1 MDLSIV
7 EQLTPHVAK
16 LIEDPTDAECW
27 LEFLR
32 LDLHKTVQMDP
43 GESMKCIRSSG
54 ECPPSLRT
62 LYLWALKLSQAQDSE
77 PSYQTLI
84 RDEQQLGLATPS
96 AEGFLLDAVFQL
108 ARLAEEPAARVDG
121 STTPRS
127 TDLSLRET
135 VMDLV
140 NVEAQLIHA
149 LQEDA

>member
-1 MDLSIV
+1 MDLTIV
-7 EQLTPHVAK
+7 QQLTPHVEK
-16 LIEDPTDAECW
+16 LMEDPTDAECW

-43 GESMKCIRSSG
+43 AESMKCIRSSG

-62 LYLWALKLSQAQDSE
+62 LYLWALKLSQGQDSE
-77 PSYQTLI
+77 PSYQTLM

-96 AEGFLLDAVFQL
+96 AEGFLLDAILQL
-108 ARLAEEPAARVDG
+108 ARLAEEPVVRLEG
-121 STTPRS
+121 SITPRS

-140 NVEAQLIHA
+140 DVETRLINA
-149 LQEDA
+149 LQKES